1 MLTYHA
7 ISTIQY
13 FIDIRSFVVRIEHMS
28 KEHSWNGVSIERLE
42 ALVRLSRH
50 ESILAANG
58 NDQVSANLMGRQL
71 RELRDALEVP
81 LTKKEGRQTGL
92 NDKGAELARIVS
104 NFFDALE
111 AFKDDSSE
119 NSTLYSI
126 GTGDSLISKVLIPNF
141 SKIRD
146 LANGAR
152 MVFMNRR
159 GSDVIKQIRNGELD
173 VGILSRA
180 YCEGKGVE
188 TFSLKTIGYSLFVPA
203 GYKDI
208 VPSGKPFKSL
218 SEIPFATLEG
228 PGELNA
234 LIEQIAERNKIKL
247 RPVFQGTSLI
257 QVSQVI
263 QSGECC
269 GILPDFF
276 SKGFEGGTV
285 SQFSLSGLKKLRREY
300 LVAWK
305 KDTENFKPRIKTDIV
320 EAIRTIF
327 RDL

>member
-1 MLTYHA
+1 MIGFYV
-7 ISTIQY
+7 ISTLGY
-13 FIDIRSFVVRIEHMS
+13 FIDVRSFAVRIEGMS
-28 KEHSWNGVSIERLE
+28 KMNSWNGVSIERLE

-81 LTKKEGRQTGL
+81 LTKKQGRQTGL
-92 NDKGAELARIVS
+92 NEKGAELARIVS

-141 SKIRD
+141 SKMRD

-159 GSDVIKQIRNGELD
+159 GSDVIRQIRNGELD

-180 YCEGKGVE
+180 HCEGKGVE
-188 TFSLKTIGYSLFVPA
+188 TFSLKTIGYSLFVPS
-203 GYKDI
+203 GYEDL
-208 VPSGKPFKSL
+208 VPAKKPFKAL
-218 SEIPFATLEG
+218 AEIPFATLEG
-228 PGELNA
+228 SGELND
-234 LIEQIAERNKIKL
+234 LIEPIAMRNKIKL
-247 RPVFQGTSLI
+247 RPAFQGTSLL

-276 SKGFEGGTV
+276 SKGFEEGTV
-285 SQFSLSGLKKLRREY
+285 GQFSLSGLKKLRREY

-305 KDTENFKPRIKTDIV
+305 KDTVNFKPRIEIDIV

-327 RDL
+327 LEL